1 MKPTAFD
8 SLHPALPLV
17 YFAVALVLAM
27 SAPHPTLLVLSFAI
41 AALYGV
47 WLRGGRAVARSFAW
61 QLPLLAV
68 IVAVNPLFSSTGTT
82 ELFRIGTQAVYAE
95 GYANAATMA
104 LLLLCVMQWFAN
116 ADSVLGSDKV
126 MGTLGGILPTISL
139 MISMIMRLI
148 PQFVHRGH
156 AISNALKACT
166 AARNPSTSMVS
177 SNIFAEEA
185 ESAPAAKEA
194 YEAECARHQERRAE
208 QNDANK
214 SAQRF
219 SAIRLADHLRT
230 TTTLMG
236 WSMENSLETADSMRC
251 RGWGANRKRTTFRRN
266 RFRTYDAFAL
276 GALALLSAGAAVAA
290 YTLMDGF
297 GFFPAFHG
305 SLGNPL
311 VVLYALAL
319 CFPFMLE
326 LLGKVRR

>member
-27 SAPHPTLLVLSFAI
+27 AAPHPTLLALSFAI

-47 WLRGGRAVARSFAW
+47 WLRGGRAVTRSFAW
-61 QLPLLAV
+61 QFPLLAV

-104 LLLLCVMQWFAN
+104 LLLLCVMHWFSN
-116 ADSVLGSDKV
+116 ADAVLGSDKV

-148 PQFVHRGH
+148 PQFVRRGH
-156 AISNALKACT
+156 TISNALNACT
-166 AARNPSTSMVS
+166 AARNPSASMVS
-177 SNIFAEEA
+177 GGAFAEEG
-185 ESAPAAKEA
+185 ESAPTAKEA
-194 YEAECARHQERRAE
+194 HEAEYARHQERRAE
-208 QNDANK
+208 QNDASK
-214 SAQRF
+214 PAHRF
-219 SAIRLADHLRT
+219 SAIRFADHLRT
-230 TTTLMG
+230 VTTLMG

-251 RGWGANRKRTTFRRN
+251 RGWGANPKRTTFHRN

-305 SLGNPL
+305 SLSNPL
-311 VVLYALAL
+311 VALYVLAL